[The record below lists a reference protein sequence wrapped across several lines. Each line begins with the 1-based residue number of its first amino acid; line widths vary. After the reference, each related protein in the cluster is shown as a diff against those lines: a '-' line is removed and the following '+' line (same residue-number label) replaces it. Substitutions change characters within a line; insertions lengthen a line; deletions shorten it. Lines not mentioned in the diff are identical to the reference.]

1 MRPRGAP
8 IGGDARSDGC
18 YFAQPDMEERLAR
31 CLLISKVLAADG
43 IMTDAERE
51 FLESAMEKLGL
62 TDEERAQ
69 CRDFEGWDEAEPIV
83 RAMSLDA
90 KRELMDGL
98 VLAVLAD
105 GKVSPHEMKTIEKLS
120 AALGLE

>member
-1 MRPRGAP
+1 MH
-8 IGGDARSDGC
+8 
-18 YFAQPDMEERLAR
+18 ERLAR

-69 CRDFEGWDEAEPIV
+69 CRNFEGWDEAEPIV

>member
-1 MRPRGAP
+1 
-8 IGGDARSDGC
+8 
-18 YFAQPDMEERLAR
+18 MEERLAR